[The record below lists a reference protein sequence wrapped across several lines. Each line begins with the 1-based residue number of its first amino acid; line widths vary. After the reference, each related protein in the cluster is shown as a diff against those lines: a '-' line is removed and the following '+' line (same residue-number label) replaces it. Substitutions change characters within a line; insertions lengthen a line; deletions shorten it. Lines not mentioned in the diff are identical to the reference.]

1 MTGYE
6 TLLRLT
12 VLNRLAGLRS
22 GSMKKEDGRWDA
34 GRIATLAAVALCGVV
49 LLGFVILLEW
59 LIYQGLALLRQPEL
73 LPTLAMLCAVVGTL
87 LMSFF
92 TVLSSLFFSRDSVWM
107 AYLPVKSRTVL
118 CAKLTE
124 IWAGE
129 TLLNAAIL
137 LPAFIM
143 YGTHIGADV
152 LFYVRS
158 ALLVLLS
165 PMLPMAIITLLSSV
179 LARLVGG
186 IRNSALLTTF
196 LSFLMIAVIYGA
208 EIMFF
213 NATGDDADTLQIVQ
227 LLVQQGGL
235 LQTITGFFPPVY
247 WGIRGLMGDAGY
259 LLLFAAVSVGSLAL
273 VTLLMGGRYLELCI
287 RQTEQGA
294 SRKRVQLGAGAWRR
308 QSALRA
314 MVQLEWREIVRS
326 SVNLTQC
333 LSGGIVFPL
342 VIVLMLV
349 SSSASE
355 SFAEVGPYLQALMGG
370 MLPQTDLVLGAAAI
384 LAFVTFISP
393 AACTAISR
401 EGGRHALCRMLPI
414 SARTMLRAKL
424 ICSLRIDVLSMLLTL
439 LVLVIGLQVPWTI
452 MAGAV
457 VLTLVMRYGAVALML
472 TIDAVHPQLNWTTE
486 TQAVKQNV
494 NVFFGMLLDLV
505 LLALPVVAVVV
516 LWSQGELVRFA
527 AAAVIVAAEAA
538 AGAVLLHT
546 VAEKRYA
553 ALEP

>member
-1 MTGYE
+1 MTGYG

-12 VLNRLAGLRS
+12 VLNRLAGFRS
-22 GSMKKEDGRWDA
+22 GSMKKEDGRWDK
-34 GRIATLAAVALCGVV
+34 GKIATLVSVMLCGVL
-49 LLGFVILLEW
+49 LLGFVIFLEW
-59 LIYQGLALLRQPEL
+59 MIYQGLAMFRHPEL
-73 LPTLAMLCAVVGTL
+73 LPTLALLFAMVGTL

-129 TLLNAAIL
+129 TLINAAIL
-137 LPAFIM
+137 LPALIM
-143 YGTHIGADV
+143 YGTHIGAGV
-152 LFYVRS
+152 LFYARA
-158 ALLVLLS
+158 ALMVLLA
-165 PMLPMAIITLLSSV
+165 PLLPMAIITVLSSV
-179 LARLVGG
+179 LARVVGG

-196 LSFLMIAVIYGA
+196 LSFLMIALIYGA

-213 NATGDDADTLQIVQ
+213 STTGDDADTLQIVQ
-227 LLVQQGGL
+227 LLVQQEGL

-247 WGIRGLMGDAGY
+247 WGVKGLMGDAGY
-259 LLLFAAVSVGSLAL
+259 LLLFAAVSIGSLAL
-273 VTLLMGGRYLELCI
+273 VMLLMGGRYLELCI

-294 SRKRVQLGAGAWRR
+294 SRKRVRLGTGAWRM
-308 QSALRA
+308 QSTLRA

-333 LSGGIVFPL
+333 LAGGIAFPL
-342 VIVLMLV
+342 VFAIMLV
-349 SSSASE
+349 SGSASE
-355 SFAEVGPYLQALMGG
+355 DFAQVGPALHEWMG
-370 MLPQTDLVLGAAAI
+370 MFPQSDLVLGVTAI
-384 LAFVTFISP
+384 LAFVTFNSP

-401 EGGRHALCRMLPI
+401 EGARHALCRMLPA

-424 ICSLRIDVLSMLLTL
+424 ICSLGIDVLSMLVTL
-439 LVLVIGLQVPWTI
+439 LVLVFGLHLPWT
-452 MAGAV
+452 MLLAAV
-457 VLTLVMRYGAVALML
+457 LLTMVMRYGAVALML

-486 TQAVKQNV
+486 TQAIKQNT

-505 LLALPVVAVVV
+505 LLALPVVAVVL
-516 LWSQGELVRFA
+516 LWPHGELVRFG
-527 AAAVIVAAEAA
+527 AAAVIIVAEAA
-538 AGAVLLHT
+538 AGVALLHT